1 MKILCLIPARKNSNR
16 VKNKNFVKINGK
28 SLVDRALSIAKKI
41 KKFNKIVIS
50 TDNKQF
56 LKLNKDYSNIIF
68 LNRPKDI
75 SKNETKMSEVIKHT
89 LKYFKDKNE
98 LFDAIV
104 ILQPTSPFRRIS
116 TINKAISKFKNFYPD
131 YLASVSFLKKN
142 QSPKMILKKKN
153 RNFFQKMKFEY
164 NDKNEKFYYLDG
176 GVIFIH
182 KVPNKNY
189 ELKGKGLFINVKFP
203 ENIDI
208 NDMDDLKITKKFI

>member
-1 MKILCLIPARKNSNR
+1 MKILCLIPAKENSSR

-28 SLVDRALSIAKKI
+28 SLVDRALNIAKKI
-41 KKFNKIVIS
+41 KKFNKIVLS

-56 LKLNKDYSNIIF
+56 LKFNKNYSNVIF
-68 LNRPKDI
+68 LDRPKNI
-75 SKNETKMSEVIKHT
+75 SKNDTKMSEVVKHT
-89 LKYFKDKNE
+89 LKYFKGKNE
-98 LFDAIV
+98 VFDAIV

-116 TINKAISKFKNFYPD
+116 TINKAISKFKKFYPD

-142 QSPKMILKKKN
+142 QFPKMILKKKN
-153 RNFFQKMKFEY
+153 KHFFQKMKFEY
-164 NDKNEKFYYLDG
+164 IKKNDEFYYLDG

-182 KVPNKNY
+182 KVPKKNY